1 MWGPGAVWSAL
12 QELWPVLA
20 GLTLLEGVTWLGPR
34 GHLAQGLLG
43 GGLRRRGPGL
53 RWAALGPFDRAYPLP
68 LEWAVHGPER
78 VYVRTFAGATGAGR
92 FRLDHHTA
100 FAYSE
105 LATLLPS
112 LDGPEDDLRLADGT
126 TVPWPAPPEGSDF
139 GPRIRE
145 LARLAPAARRRA
157 LESALGAR
165 FDESALLRRSSA
177 LGWPWALLRV
187 SVATAFTGVLLA
199 PLVLYKPGVPV
210 TIAWPLVAGFF
221 GLHLVTAA
229 AGELTLRR
237 LAKQHLRA
245 PRGTRLGLWLYPPAN
260 LRAVT
265 TLSKNLAN
273 DLDPLA
279 VLAAEGASGEI
290 EAALA
295 SELHGIAM
303 ALADPAGD
311 DDWRAAWSQRRTAL
325 EALLARLG
333 LDRDRLLAPPDRSD
347 PQASHYCPFCDGE
360 FLPGPT
366 ECPACRAT
374 LLPFAPAQPT
384 GTKQPRSRRKSPK
397 L

>member
-34 GHLAQGLLG
+34 DHLAQGLFG
-43 GGLRRRGPGL
+43 AGLRRRGPGL
-53 RWAALGPFDRAYPLP
+53 RWAALGPLDRSHLLP
-68 LEWAVHGPER
+68 LEWALLGPER
-78 VYVRTFAGATGAGR
+78 VYIRTFAQATGAGR

-100 FAYSE
+100 VAYSD
-105 LATLLPS
+105 LLTLLPT
-112 LDGPEDDLRLADGT
+112 LDGSEDDLRFPDGT
-126 TVPWPAPPEGSDF
+126 SVPWPAPPEGSEF

-145 LARLAPAARRRA
+145 LARLELAARRRA

-165 FDESALLRRSSA
+165 FDESALRHRSSA
-177 LGWPWALLRV
+177 LGWPWALLRT

-199 PLVLYKPGVPV
+199 PFVLYKPGVPV
-210 TIAWPLVAGFF
+210 TLAWPLVAGFF
-221 GLHLVTAA
+221 ALHLGTAV
-229 AGELTLRR
+229 AGELTQRR
-237 LAKQHLRA
+237 LVNQHLPT
-245 PRGTRLGLWLYPPAN
+245 PRGARLGLWLYPPAN

-265 TLSKNLAN
+265 TLSKHLAW
-273 DLDPLA
+273 DLDLLA
-279 VLAAEGASGEI
+279 VLAAEGAPGEL

-295 SELHGIAM
+295 SEFHGIAM

-311 DDWRAAWSQRRTAL
+311 DDWRAAWSLRRAAL
-325 EALLARLG
+325 EALMARLG
-333 LDRDRLLAPPDRSD
+333 LDRDRLLAPPERSD

-374 LLPFAPAQPT
+374 LRPLAPAQPT

>member
-34 GHLAQGLLG
+34 SQLAQGLLG
-43 GGLRRRGPGL
+43 SGLRRRGPGL
-53 RWAALGPFDRAYPLP
+53 RWAALGPLDRAYLLP
-68 LEWAVHGPER
+68 LEWALLGPER
-78 VYVRTFAGATGAGR
+78 VYVRTFASATGAGR
-92 FRLDHHTA
+92 FRYDHHT
-100 FAYSE
+100 
-105 LATLLPS
+105 TL
-112 LDGPEDDLRLADGT
+112 DYADLE
-126 TVPWPAPPEGSDF
+126 PPPEGSEV

-145 LARLAPAARRRA
+145 LAGLEPVARRRA
-157 LESALGAR
+157 LQADLAAR
-165 FDESALLRRSSA
+165 FDETALGRRKSALD
-177 LGWPWALLRV
+177 GPWALLRI

-221 GLHLVTAA
+221 AFHLATAV

-237 LAKQHLRA
+237 LAKQRLAA

-265 TLSKNLAN
+265 TLSKHLAI

-279 VLAAEGASGEI
+279 VLAAERAPGEL

-295 SELHGIAM
+295 SELHGITM

-311 DDWRAAWSQRRTAL
+311 DDWRTAWSLRRAAV
-325 EALLARLG
+325 EALVARLG
-333 LDRDRLLAPPDRSD
+333 LDRDRLLAPPERSD